1 VVSVVSV
8 VQKVKVVVV
17 DISEDCLVLDQ
28 DLLVLDQDLLVLDQD
43 LLVLDQDLLVL
54 DQDLLAVDQ
63 DLLDTHPNQFGSRS
77 HRKFLMA
84 KKYYHLHLHIRVLA
98 R

>member
-17 DISEDCLVLDQ
+17 DISEDC
-28 DLLVLDQDLLVLDQD
+28 LVLDQDLLVLDQD